1 MSEVLRGWA
10 VMVRARLRANRMSLL
25 VMTVLMAVMSTAQLQ
40 AFVSVF
46 PEKATRTAMLGPFV
60 NNTALRVLYGYPY
73 DIADP
78 AGWVAWRS
86 MTFAGIIMAMWAA
99 IITTGALRGEEDSA
113 RGELVL
119 SGLQPRPRWFAAVL
133 AATALQAVVIGAV
146 SVTAL
151 AADGVP
157 QHLVTFA
164 NCVELGLQLV
174 LPALV
179 FAAIAALT
187 SQLAGTVRAARLLAA
202 GILVVAF
209 IIRAPADIGSG
220 IAWLRWVTPLGWF
233 ELLRPP
239 AAPSLLVLAV
249 IAAGI
254 VVPVLISLPLLVV
267 RDIGRGVLPVRDSR
281 PAHRA
286 LLGTSWQAALR
297 DEAAHLA
304 FWLVGTAAYALLM
317 GAMVQTALDFVRRTP
332 AYAQF
337 FGDKLAVDGFI
348 AAFYSLIQL
357 IALLLAVTLLVAARG
372 EEASGRL
379 EIVLAMPRS
388 RIGWLC
394 GRALLAISLATVVC
408 VIAAVAIWAGAA
420 ATGVRVGIGSL
431 LTAAG
436 NSLPLIV
443 ITVGVTAAV
452 LGLAPRA
459 VTFVYALVATVFLWD
474 ALGTALKAP
483 NWSLQLSP
491 FHALA
496 RVPMQH
502 FALTPALW
510 ITAIGLGSFCAALF
524 AFRRRDLAMG

>member
-1 MSEVLRGWA
+1 MNAAVRGWA
-10 VMVRARLRANRMSLL
+10 VMVGARLRANRMSLL
-25 VMTVLMAVMSTAQLQ
+25 VLTVLMAVLCTAQLQ

-46 PEKATRTAMLGPFV
+46 PDKATRTAILGPFV

-78 AGWVAWRS
+78 AGWVAWRN

-99 IITTGALRGEEDSA
+99 IITTGALRGEEDA
-113 RGELVL
+113 GRGELVL
-119 SGLQPRPRWFAAVL
+119 SGLQPRRRWFAAVL
-133 AATALQAVVIGAV
+133 TATALQAVVIGAV

-151 AADGVP
+151 AADGVA

-174 LPALV
+174 LPALL

-202 GILVVAF
+202 GILVAAF
-209 IIRAPADIGSG
+209 ILRAPADIGVG
-220 IAWLRWVTPLGWF
+220 IPWLRWVTPLGWF

-239 AAPSLLVLAV
+239 ATPSPLVLTV
-249 IAAGI
+249 IAVGI
-254 VVPVLISLPLLVV
+254 VVPIVISLPLLAM
-267 RDIGRGVLPVRDSR
+267 RDIGAGVLPVRDSR
-281 PAHRA
+281 PARRA
-286 LLGTSWQAALR
+286 LLGASWQAALR
-297 DEAAHLA
+297 DEAAHLG
-304 FWLVGTAAYALLM
+304 FWLVGTATYALLM
-317 GAMVQTALDFVRRTP
+317 GAMVKTALDFLRRAP
-332 AYAQF
+332 VYAQF
-337 FGDKLAVDGFI
+337 FGDKIAVDGFI

-357 IALLLAVTLLVAARG
+357 IAALLAVTLLVAARG

-394 GRALLAISLATVVC
+394 GRALLAVGLAMVVC
-408 VIAAVAIWAGAA
+408 VIAAAAIWTGAA

-431 LTAAG
+431 FAAAA

-443 ITVGVTAAV
+443 VTVGVTAAV
-452 LGLAPRA
+452 LGVAPRA
-459 VTFVYALVATVFLWD
+459 VAFVYALVATVFLWD
-474 ALGTALKAP
+474 ALGSALKAP

-496 RVPMQH
+496 RVPMQQ
-502 FALTPALW
+502 FALAPALW
-510 ITAIGLGSFCAALF
+510 VTAIGLGSFGAALF